1 MHPLRRARRAAT
13 MTQGEL
19 AALSGIHEQTVRSI
33 EVGRVV
39 HPHPKTLRLLA
50 SALHCQPVD
59 IMGPEPEG
67 VTTS

>member
-19 AALSGIHEQTVRSI
+19 AALSGIHEQTIRSI

-39 HPHPKTLRLLA
+39 EPHTMTLRKLA
-50 SALHCQPVD
+50 FALNCRPVD